1 MNKLDIGKLAAL
13 MFLTVVG
20 SQQGALAD
28 RASDLFKTDIP
39 DIYAGLPAS
48 SPASPSSVR
57 VNIDRQREDLGNAIV
72 RFERS
77 GGLTKEQVD
86 DIRAR
91 LNYVDTQRSQFMSDG
106 VITNSEAGNLY
117 GVLARAGRQI
127 EYYQILRESA
137 AAQTQAN
144 ELFKTDIPDIYAGLP
159 PSSPASPSSVR
170 TNIDRQREYLGNQ
183 LARMYRGGFTKEQA
197 EGIKARVD
205 YIDSQRAQFMTDGV
219 ITNSEAGSLYGEI
232 SRAIRQFEYF
242 RITQG
247 VAASAAA
254 PPTVVPVSPIAAS
267 PIPAS
272 PAIPTTAA
280 ITASS
285 MLNTPINDRY
295 AGLPPSQPVKMSS
308 FKANIENPRM
318 ELGRELSRLGKSG
331 SITTAQVDDI
341 RARLKHID
349 SLYGQYSSDHIIT
362 NSEASS
368 LYGEVARADNQLG
381 YYRRTNASSNW
392 RGSNSWNHDSENDSW
407 GSYHKKW
414 R

>member
-39 DIYAGLPAS
+39 DIYAGLPPS

-127 EYYQILRESA
+127 EYYQIVRESA
-137 AAQTQAN
+137 AAQAQAN

-247 VAASAAA
+247 GAASAAA
-254 PPTVVPVSPIAAS
+254 PPTTVPVSPA
-267 PIPAS
+267 IPAS
-272 PAIPTTAA
+272 PAFPATSA

-285 MLNTPINDRY
+285 MLNTPVNDRF
-295 AGLPPSQPVKMSS
+295 AGLPPTQPVKMSS
-308 FKANIENPRM
+308 FKSNIENPRM
-318 ELGRELSRLGKSG
+318 ELGRELSRLGRSG

-341 RARLKHID
+341 RARLKNID
-349 SLYGQYSSDHIIT
+349 SLYGQYTADHIIT

-368 LYGEVARADNQLG
+368 LYGEVARADKQLE

-392 RGSNSWNHDSENDSW
+392 KGSNSWNHDSENDPR
-407 GSYHKKW
+407 GSHNHNNRW